1 MLSRQ
6 FGGSWRDLWGLLG
19 ICMLGETL
27 ASDFVAS

>member
-6 FGGSWRDLWGLLG
+6 FGGFWRDLWGWLA

-27 ASDFVAS
+27 VSDFVAS